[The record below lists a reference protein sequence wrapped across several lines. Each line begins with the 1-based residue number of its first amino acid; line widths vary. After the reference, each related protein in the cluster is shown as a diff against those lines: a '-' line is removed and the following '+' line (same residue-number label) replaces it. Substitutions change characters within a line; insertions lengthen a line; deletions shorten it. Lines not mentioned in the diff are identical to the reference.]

1 MRWAG
6 VAVLGMAVLA
16 FPVVAQEEETVN
28 RSPLEGKKEKGRPP
42 RIPDAPFVPKRGM
55 VKREK
60 GQFWAGPPDE
70 SRFGQILGLTL
81 VPPEKLQEKLAE
93 WPNFQALS
101 PEQRARLVERIDQVR
116 ETARKQALDVAQ
128 EFGLRVPAEQED
140 AFVQMYWKERV
151 QMDQILRQE
160 LQQKRSR
167 LEQESQT
174 RILQKFP
181 RTNGR

>member
-1 MRWAG
+1 
-6 VAVLGMAVLA
+6 
-16 FPVVAQEEETVN
+16 
-28 RSPLEGKKEKGRPP
+28 
-42 RIPDAPFVPKRGM
+42 
-55 VKREK
+55 
-60 GQFWAGPPDE
+60 
-70 SRFGQILGLTL
+70 L

-151 QMDQILRQE
+151 QMDQVLRQE